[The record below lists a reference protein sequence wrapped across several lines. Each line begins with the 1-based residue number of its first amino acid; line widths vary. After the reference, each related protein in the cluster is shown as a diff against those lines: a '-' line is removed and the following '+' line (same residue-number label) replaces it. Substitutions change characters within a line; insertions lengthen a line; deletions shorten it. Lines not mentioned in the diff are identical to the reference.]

1 MSMRGKRS
9 TLMLSALL
17 LALFVGVS
25 SAASSTFCPAEVTKP
40 LAGLPSAAVSIS
52 LLALS
57 LSFDVVAVG
66 YMLSRIFPA
75 AGIRNWLQNEYWE
88 IAKSAMLIAG
98 IYLAITFIS
107 SIALFVIPG
116 AVAPSASYVNNIGT
130 LYSESYTY
138 LNTVCG
144 NLANIWNGVS
154 TLGIAIGLY
163 QGLSISLYVP
173 LPIPFVG
180 AFLSGFSVSPLYTT
194 YLLESGSHI
203 LVQYESMLN
212 DMIKFILFPT
222 SLLTVGLMYNLYS
235 IIEASLTMIIPLG
248 LVFRAFP
255 FSRNIGGTLI
265 AIGIGAGIVY
275 PSILVLFNYP
285 LTQAISPYIYV
296 APAPGPSPASYLL
309 PTTGNGFFLDTGA
322 EVIDTIIRITLGT
335 VASNLLQYANI
346 GANIFNGV
354 YYFYNYILN
363 YGFYMILQFF
373 IFAADLMILYPI
385 VDSIAKSLGG
395 TLRLSLGSKLKLA

>member
-40 LAGLPSAAVSIS
+40 LAGLPSAAISVS

-116 AVAPSASYVNNIGT
+116 AAAPSASYVNNIGT

-144 NLANIWNGVS
+144 NLVNIWNGVS

-173 LPIPFVG
+173 IPIPFVG
-180 AFLSGFSVSPLYTT
+180 AFLSGFSVTPIYTT
-194 YLLESGSHI
+194 YLLESGNHI
-203 LVQYESMLN
+203 LAQYESMLN

-285 LTQAISPYIYV
+285 LTQAISPYVYV
-296 APAPGPSPASYLL
+296 APAPGPSSGNLL
-309 PTTGNGFFLDTGA
+309 PTSGNGFFLDTGA
-322 EVIDTIIRITLGT
+322 EIIDTIFKLTIGPI
-335 VASNLLQYANI
+335 VNLAQYAGI
-346 GANIFNGV
+346 GSNIFNGV

-385 VDSIAKSLGG
+385 VDSIARSLGG

>member
-40 LAGLPSAAVSIS
+40 LAGLPSAAISVS

-66 YMLSRIFPA
+66 YMLSKIFPA

-116 AVAPSASYVNNIGT
+116 AAAPSASYVNNIGT

-144 NLANIWNGVS
+144 NLVNIWNGVS

-173 LPIPFVG
+173 IPIPFVG
-180 AFLSGFSVSPLYTT
+180 AFLSGFSVTPIYTT
-194 YLLESGSHI
+194 YLLESGNHI
-203 LVQYESMLN
+203 LAQYESMLN

-285 LTQAISPYIYV
+285 LTQAISPYVYV
-296 APAPGPSPASYLL
+296 APAPGPSSGNLL
-309 PTTGNGFFLDTGA
+309 PTSGNGFFLDTGA
-322 EVIDTIIRITLGT
+322 EIIDTIFKLTIGPI
-335 VASNLLQYANI
+335 VNLAQYAGI
-346 GANIFNGV
+346 GSNIFNGV

-385 VDSIAKSLGG
+385 VDSIARSLGG

>member
-9 TLMLSALL
+9 TLMLSAFL

-40 LAGLPSAAVSIS
+40 LTGLPSAAISIS

-66 YMLSRIFPA
+66 YMLSKIFPA

-107 SIALFVIPG
+107 SIALFIVPG
-116 AVAPSASYVNNIGT
+116 SPAASASYVNNIGT

-144 NLANIWNGVS
+144 NLVNIWNGVS

-163 QGLSISLYVP
+163 QGLSLSLYVP
-173 LPIPFVG
+173 IPIPFVG
-180 AFLSGFSVSPLYTT
+180 AFLTGFSVTPIYTT
-194 YLLESGSHI
+194 YLLESGNHI
-203 LVQYESMLN
+203 LAQYESMLN

-275 PSILVLFNYP
+275 PAILVLFNYP
-285 LTQAISPYIYV
+285 LTQAISPYVYV
-296 APAPGPSPASYLL
+296 APAPGPSSGNIL
-309 PTTGNGFFLDTGA
+309 PTSGNGFFLDTGA
-322 EVIDTIIRITLGT
+322 QIIDDIFKLTIGPI
-335 VASNLLQYANI
+335 VNLAQYAGI

-385 VDSIAKSLGG
+385 VDSIARSLGG
-395 TLRLSLGSKLKLA
+395 TLRLSLGHKLKLA

>member
-1 MSMRGKRS
+1 
-9 TLMLSALL
+9 MLSAFL

-40 LAGLPSAAVSIS
+40 LAGLPSAAISIS

-66 YMLSRIFPA
+66 YMLSKIFPA

-107 SIALFVIPG
+107 SIALFIVPG
-116 AVAPSASYVNNIGT
+116 AAAPSASYVNNIGT

-144 NLANIWNGVS
+144 NLVNIWNGVS

-173 LPIPFVG
+173 IPIPFVG
-180 AFLSGFSVSPLYTT
+180 AFLTGFSVTPIYTT
-194 YLLESGSHI
+194 YLLESGNHI
-203 LVQYESMLN
+203 IAQYESMLN

-275 PSILVLFNYP
+275 PAILVLFNYP
-285 LTQAISPYIYV
+285 LTQAITPYVYV
-296 APAPGPSPASYLL
+296 APTPGPSTGNLL
-309 PTTGNGFFLDTGA
+309 PTSGNGFFLDTGA
-322 EVIDTIIRITLGT
+322 EIIDTIFKLTIGPI
-335 VASNLLQYANI
+335 VNLAQYAGI

-373 IFAADLMILYPI
+373 IFAVDLMILYPI
-385 VDSIAKSLGG
+385 VDSIARSLGG

>member
-1 MSMRGKRS
+1 MRGKRS
-9 TLMLSALL
+9 TLMLSAFL

-40 LAGLPSAAVSIS
+40 LTGLPSAAISIS

-66 YMLSRIFPA
+66 YMLSKIFPA

-107 SIALFVIPG
+107 SIALFIVPG
-116 AVAPSASYVNNIGT
+116 SPAASASYVNNIGT

-144 NLANIWNGVS
+144 NLVNIWNGVS

-163 QGLSISLYVP
+163 QGLSLSLYVP
-173 LPIPFVG
+173 IPIPFVG
-180 AFLSGFSVSPLYTT
+180 AFLTGFSVTPIYTT
-194 YLLESGSHI
+194 YLLESGNHI
-203 LVQYESMLN
+203 LAQYESMLN

-275 PSILVLFNYP
+275 PAILVLFNYP
-285 LTQAISPYIYV
+285 LTQAISPYVYV
-296 APAPGPSPASYLL
+296 APAPGPSSGNIL
-309 PTTGNGFFLDTGA
+309 PTSGNGFFLDTGA
-322 EVIDTIIRITLGT
+322 QIIDDIFKLTIGPI
-335 VASNLLQYANI
+335 VNLAQYAGI

-385 VDSIAKSLGG
+385 VDSIARSLGG
-395 TLRLSLGSKLKLA
+395 TLRLSLGHKLKLA

>member
-1 MSMRGKRS
+1 
-9 TLMLSALL
+9 MLSAFL

-40 LAGLPSAAVSIS
+40 LTGLPSAAISIS

-66 YMLSRIFPA
+66 YMLSKIFPA

-107 SIALFVIPG
+107 SIALFIVPG
-116 AVAPSASYVNNIGT
+116 SPAASASYVNNIGT

-144 NLANIWNGVS
+144 NLVNIWNGVS

-163 QGLSISLYVP
+163 QGLSLSLYVP
-173 LPIPFVG
+173 IPIPFVG
-180 AFLSGFSVSPLYTT
+180 AFLTGFSVTPIYTT
-194 YLLESGSHI
+194 YLLESGNHI
-203 LVQYESMLN
+203 LAQYESMLN

-275 PSILVLFNYP
+275 PAILVLFNYP
-285 LTQAISPYIYV
+285 LTQAISPYVYV
-296 APAPGPSPASYLL
+296 APAPGPSSGNIL
-309 PTTGNGFFLDTGA
+309 PTSGNGFFLDTGA
-322 EVIDTIIRITLGT
+322 QIIDDIFKLTIGPI
-335 VASNLLQYANI
+335 VNLAQYAGI

-385 VDSIAKSLGG
+385 VDSIARSLGG
-395 TLRLSLGSKLKLA
+395 TLRLSLGHKLKLA

>member
-1 MSMRGKRS
+1 
-9 TLMLSALL
+9 MLSALL

-40 LAGLPSAAVSIS
+40 LAGLPSAAISVS

-66 YMLSRIFPA
+66 YMLSKIFPA

-116 AVAPSASYVNNIGT
+116 AAAPSASYVNNIGT

-144 NLANIWNGVS
+144 NLVNIWNGVS

-173 LPIPFVG
+173 IPIPFVG
-180 AFLSGFSVSPLYTT
+180 AFLSGFSVTPIYTT
-194 YLLESGSHI
+194 YLLESGNHI
-203 LVQYESMLN
+203 LAQYESMLN

-285 LTQAISPYIYV
+285 LTQAISPYVYV
-296 APAPGPSPASYLL
+296 APAPGPSSGNLL
-309 PTTGNGFFLDTGA
+309 PTSGNGFFLDTGA
-322 EVIDTIIRITLGT
+322 EIIDTIFKLTIGPI
-335 VASNLLQYANI
+335 VNLAQYAGI
-346 GANIFNGV
+346 GSNIFNGV

-385 VDSIAKSLGG
+385 VDSIARSLGG